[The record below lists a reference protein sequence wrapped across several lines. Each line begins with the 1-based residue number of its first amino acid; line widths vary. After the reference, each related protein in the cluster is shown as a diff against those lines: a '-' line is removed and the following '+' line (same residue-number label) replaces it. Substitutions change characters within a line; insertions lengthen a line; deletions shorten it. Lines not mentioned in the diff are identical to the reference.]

1 MFDLCWKECRN
12 TIAEFIFILDGK
24 HAKETIGLLINL
36 ENPKT
41 LNPTAN
47 FKTSILQRNA

>member
-24 HAKETIGLLINL
+24 HAKETIGLLIKPGKSKNPQSNSKLQNL
-36 ENPKT
+36 NSS
-41 LNPTAN
+41 A
-47 FKTSILQRNA
+47 